1 MRFTVIG
8 HSCLYVETR
17 AGSILVDP
25 WLSGSAGWRS
35 WWHFPPTGALRAE
48 WLTPDWIYL
57 THHHPDH
64 FHYPSMRRI
73 DRSARVLIPRFGV
86 DVMRGELASL
96 GFEDCTEMAHGAEL
110 DLGEGV
116 RVASYQYGFD
126 DSTFVIREGDCT
138 LVDLNDCKIRGRPLR
153 QLVRDVGR
161 PTFVFKGHSFA
172 QGYPHCYEAEE
183 PADLDWIA
191 PETYLDD
198 FVAATDALAPRYA
211 VPFGSMVAFLHPES
225 RHVNQHII
233 TPGDVARAFGA
244 RPSEGGTELVTMA
257 PGDQWDDTTGFR
269 RADFDWY
276 GDRERHIDE
285 LARKAAPAIAEQTAR
300 EQARS
305 LSFEEFS
312 RYFTALVRA
321 VPRLVARRLLPR
333 PIVFHVPSSPEPYF
347 VIDFRRRT
355 ITRASDPPADRASL
369 IRVSEGLLAD
379 AIDKRIVHFVQGSMR
394 LHTALR
400 PGGTQEDF
408 AFWGLL
414 TMWEL
419 GYLPLRRLVNLR
431 LAGVLWSR
439 RREVLDLAKALAG
452 ATGRPARLSDHFASP
467 RAEERP

>member
-1 MRFTVIG
+1 MRF
-8 HSCLYVETR
+8 TR

-35 WWHFPPTGALRAE
+35 WWHFPPTGEVRPE
-48 WLTPDWIYL
+48 WLAPDWIYL

-86 DVMRGELASL
+86 DVMRGELTGL
-96 GFEDCTEMAHGAEL
+96 GFGDCSEMAHGEVL

-126 DSTFVIREGDCT
+126 DSTFVVREGDRT
-138 LVDLNDCKIRGRPLR
+138 LVDLNDCKVRGRALR
-153 QLVRDVGR
+153 QLVRDFGR

-183 PADLDWIA
+183 PADLELIA

-198 FVAATDALAPRYA
+198 FVAAAHALAPRYA

-225 RHVNQHII
+225 RHVNRHII
-233 TPGDVARAFGA
+233 TPGDVARAFAA
-244 RPSEGGTELVTMA
+244 RSSESGTELVTMA
-257 PGDQWDDTTGFR
+257 PGDQWDDETGFHR
-269 RADFDWY
+269 SDFDWY
-276 GDRERHIDE
+276 AERERHIDA
-285 LARKAAPAIAEQTAR
+285 LARDVAPVIAEQTAR
-300 EQARS
+300 EQAQT
-305 LSFEEFS
+305 LSFEAFS
-312 RYFTALVRA
+312 RYFARLVRS
-321 VPRLVARRLLPR
+321 VPRLAARRLLPR

-347 VIDFRRRT
+347 VIDFRRRAV
-355 ITRASDPPADRASL
+355 TRVARPPEDRANL
-369 IRVSEGLLAD
+369 VRVSEGLLAD
-379 AIDKRIVHFVQGSMR
+379 AIDKRIVHYVQGSMR

-400 PGGTQEDF
+400 RGGAEEDF

-419 GYLPLRRLVNLR
+419 GYLPLRRLVNPR
-431 LAGVLWSR
+431 FAGVLWRR
-439 RREVLDLAKALAG
+439 RREVLELAG
-452 ATGRPARLSDHFASP
+452 AFAGAAGRPGRLSDHFASP
-467 RAEERP
+467 RAEELR